1 MIKTYKIEPNDTFRE
16 KLYKIKVF
24 GNLIADISYFILLC
38 QIRTFS
44 GQKRIGN
51 FPILISI
58 QEIRNAG
65 FFFNSQKVGKITL
78 ICQKMFI

>member
-44 GQKRIGN
+44 GRKRRGN
-51 FPILISI
+51 FPILICS
-58 QEIRNAG
+58 QKLDML
-65 FFFNSQKVGKITL
+65 FFFSIHKKWEKL
-78 ICQKMFI
+78 L